1 MDTCYPSGTLTII
14 LSPLF
19 TSHPQPLGSVIS
31 VVRADTILAWWV
43 ESRQRALR
51 KADQSQ
57 SRFLI
62 PFLWRPGFQSG
73 LNYHSS

>member
-14 LSPLF
+14 LSHLF

-43 ESRQRALR
+43 E
-51 KADQSQ
+51 
-57 SRFLI
+57 
-62 PFLWRPGFQSG
+62 
-73 LNYHSS
+73 